1 METSRRNF
9 LKTMG
14 IATAAAAVFNPANLF
29 ANNPAKRNKRG
40 GSSKLE
46 LAWENFTGEMK

>member
-29 ANNPAKRNKRG
+29 ANNPAKSWFLVFNNL
-40 GSSKLE
+40 S
-46 LAWENFTGEMK
+46 